1 MAFYE
6 TFHFVHFNYIDWLEL
21 VKKKKQILHRFD
33 LLCFTFVHISLKC
46 DLFSLIGSKNTFS
59 HCFIS
64 TCFVLQK
71 LALPTFILQFIL
83 RTLIRITIK
92 IDMAHTRKIKSTHC
106 LSKQTNQKKEVKNIE
121 QTHIFLFSCS
131 YSIGM

>member
-1 MAFYE
+1 M
-6 TFHFVHFNYIDWLEL
+6 
-21 VKKKKQILHRFD
+21 HRFD

-106 LSKQTNQKKEVKNIE
+106 LSKQTNQKKRSEKHRTN
-121 QTHIFLFSCS
+121 THFSFFMQLFNRNVAQSNS
-131 YSIGM
+131 NSVFQVSNL